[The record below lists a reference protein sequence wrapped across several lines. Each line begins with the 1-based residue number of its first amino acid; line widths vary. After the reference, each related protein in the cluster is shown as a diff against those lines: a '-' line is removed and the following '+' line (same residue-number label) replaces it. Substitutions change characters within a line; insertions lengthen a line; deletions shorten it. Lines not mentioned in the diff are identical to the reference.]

1 MSAPTTGTV
10 SVVVP
15 HFEAAEEIAQ
25 ALGSIAM
32 QSKPPLEVIIVDDHS
47 EKATYERLLNVVAR
61 SPLDTD
67 CKVIRL
73 EKNSGPGHARNVGLE
88 LAKGDYIAFLD
99 SDEAWLPEKLTAQ
112 LIWMITH
119 PDFAMSGH
127 AMTLSNELV
136 SRPHPSFHSGREVD
150 LRSMLLRNLFPTSS
164 VMVRSDVPLSF
175 PLERHSEDYAAWLEL
190 VARGHRCFLADAP
203 LVRRY
208 KGYFGG
214 GGLSGDMRAMR
225 DGEVRN
231 FSSLRRQRLIGP
243 LSYPA
248 AVTWSWTKYLRRRA
262 LLVRGSVLG
271 PRSASAHPGTARTS
285 PAAGRVGR
293 HWWSIR

>member
-1 MSAPTTGTV
+1 VSAPIAGTV
-10 SVVVP
+10 SVVIP

-32 QSKPPLEVIIVDDHS
+32 QSKTPLEVIIVDDHS
-47 EKATYERLLNVVAR
+47 EKATYERLLNVVAQ

-73 EKNSGPGHARNVGLE
+73 EENSGPGHARNVGLG
-88 LAKGDYIAFLD
+88 LARGDYIAFLD
-99 SDEAWLPEKLTAQ
+99 SDEAWLPDKLTAQ
-112 LIWMITH
+112 LIWMIAH

-127 AMTLSNELV
+127 AMTLSTELV
-136 SRPHPSFHSGREVD
+136 SRPDHSFHSGREVD
-150 LRSMLLRNLFPTSS
+150 LRAMLLRNLFPTSS

-175 PLERHSEDYAAWLEL
+175 PRGRHSEDYAAWLEL
-190 VARGHRCFLADAP
+190 VARGHRCYLADAP

-231 FSSLRRQRLIGP
+231 FRSLRRQRLIGP

-271 PRSASAHPGTARTS
+271 QRSASAHPGTARTS
-285 PAAGRVGR
+285 PAARGVGR